1 MLYGGC
7 KGLSSCPIDNKNKFS
22 DFMSFLSGDNYATRS
37 YMSNYS
43 FIIID
48 DFGVIIYE
56 GSFCFKYDIDTGI
69 EST

>member
-1 MLYGGC
+1 MG
-7 KGLSSCPIDNKNKFS
+7 
-22 DFMSFLSGDNYATRS
+22 
-37 YMSNYS
+37 NYS